1 MDSAEDFK
9 NKRYHANA
17 IDPEEEHA
25 MIAERA
31 YLKAKKRNF
40 APGFELDDWLEA
52 EKEIKNQ
59 SFYWQQG

>member
-1 MDSAEDFK
+1 MSTENLIKRKGYSESALDAETI
-9 NKRYHANA
+9 HT
-17 IDPEEEHA
+17 

-40 APGFELDDWLEA
+40 APGFELEDWLEA

>member
-1 MDSAEDFK
+1 MDPDEVL
-9 NKRYHANA
+9 KRKCYPGNI
-17 IDPEEEHA
+17 IDPETEYA

-40 APGFELDDWLEA
+40 APGFELEDWLEA

-59 SFYWQQG
+59 SFYWQLD